1 MRYHIDERRIRA
13 PQFGLSTP
21 APPFSVSPPVKSNPP
36 EAAAAVP
43 DSGFS
48 YLGLGCTIPRQTFD
62 GESSSTICSLCAA
75 RLGSDAQDFGQFEE
89 LGRDIRNVF
98 SSLGPS
104 LLSYF
109 SVPFRFYL

>member
-1 MRYHIDERRIRA
+1 MRYYIDEGRIPV

-21 APPFSVSPPVKSNPP
+21 APPFSVSLPVKSTPP

-62 GESSSTICSLCAA
+62 GESASTICSLCAA

-98 SSLGPS
+98 FFLGPS

-109 SVPFRFYL
+109 FAPFRLYL